1 MAKSRSNIA
10 PDTGNTSECNPQSA
24 IPEGRITYDPDM
36 FRTIWTN
43 IICPTGMITIMFQ
56 VQFGVGMMI
65 VEDREWCDRC
75 QKPHYSNT
83 GGFYRIGPMGEQ
95 EAISFCPHY
104 RELGI

>member
-1 MAKSRSNIA
+1 
-10 PDTGNTSECNPQSA
+10 
-24 IPEGRITYDPDM
+24 
-36 FRTIWTN
+36 
-43 IICPTGMITIMFQ
+43 
-56 VQFGVGMMI
+56 MI